1 MRLDDLIQQL
11 QDLQEEVEY
20 NEINYVDVF
29 VHYQPNWPLK
39 ARITNI
45 RLMDDGTVAIAVND
59 TGEYGDRE
67 AWIEC

>member
-11 QDLQEEVEY
+11 QDLQEEAEY
-20 NEINYVDVF
+20 NKINYVDVF
-29 VHYQPNWPLK
+29 VHYQPNGPLK

-45 RLMDDGTVAIAVND
+45 RFMDDDTLAIAVND

-67 AWIEC
+67 AWE